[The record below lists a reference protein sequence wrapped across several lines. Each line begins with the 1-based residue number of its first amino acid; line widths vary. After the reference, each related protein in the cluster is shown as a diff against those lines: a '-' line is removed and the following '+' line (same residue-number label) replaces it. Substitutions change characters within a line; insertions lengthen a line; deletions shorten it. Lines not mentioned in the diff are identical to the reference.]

1 MSVSHGGVTV
11 RVRSQPRSA
20 LARVTRADS
29 DREPRSASRTPGRAR
44 TAVSE
49 PGVHV
54 EQAPHRREAE
64 VATGGRRPAGGRRR
78 QVSPAAGGG
87 VVDVQVVEVA
97 CPAAFSGS
105 RRGTPPPPPSGG
117 QISQQRVW
125 NPSSPTHARAKSRGQ
140 TCPPRRRVE
149 LFKWPRRAL

>member
-54 EQAPHRREAE
+54 EQAPHRREA
-64 VATGGRRPAGGRRR
+64 VAAAGRRR
-78 QVSPAAGGG
+78 RARRRAGEVRPGQGGG
-87 VVDVQVVEVA
+87 VVGAQVA
-97 CPAAFSGS
+97 
-105 RRGTPPPPPSGG
+105 
-117 QISQQRVW
+117 
-125 NPSSPTHARAKSRGQ
+125 
-140 TCPPRRRVE
+140 
-149 LFKWPRRAL
+149 